1 MFDII
6 DKIIDDT
13 MYRFKK
19 QVLYKEDTT
28 TQKELTKVKEYL
40 KLHPNKD
47 LENKVKLFEYGLEGE
62 KQVLYELEHS
72 GIGMYIL
79 HNINLEYNGKSAQI
93 DFVVITARCTYFIE
107 CKNYLGNITINS
119 KGDFVREYIK
129 NNKKVVEGVYNPIT
143 QSKRHIEII
152 KEDNY
157 DNANF
162 LYKLNFEKNFNSF
175 HDYIVVMANPKTI
188 INDKYAPREVK
199 ERLVKADQIIE
210 CLKRLE
216 SKREPF
222 RFEKD
227 IKASADA
234 YLEMNIEKSLLKIDL
249 EGNTQSSENS
259 CPKSSKQN
267 HNDTNEQ
274 NNFSVNKESIR
285 ASLKKYRL
293 QKAKELNY
301 KPYFIYSDSTLEEI
315 LTLMPKDLNELK
327 KVHGFASKKI
337 EIYGKDIINI
347 INNYNQ

>member
-1 MFDII
+1 MFDAI
-6 DKIIDDT
+6 DKIIDNT

-19 QVLYKEDTT
+19 QILYKEDTT
-28 TQKELTKVKEYL
+28 TKQELEKLKEHL
-40 KLHPNKD
+40 KTHPDKK
-47 LENKVKLFEYGLEGE
+47 LEEKLKTFEYGLAGE
-62 KQVLYELEHS
+62 NKVLYELQHS

-79 HNINLEYNGKSAQI
+79 HNINFEYKGKNAQI

-107 CKNYLGNITINS
+107 CKNYIGNITLNN
-119 KGDFVREYIK
+119 KGDFIREYLK
-129 NNKKVVEGVYNPIT
+129 NNKKVVEGVYSPIT
-143 QSKRHIEII
+143 QSKRHMELI
-152 KEDNY
+152 KETAY
-157 DNANF
+157 DNSNF
-162 LYKLNFEKNFNSF
+162 LYRLNFEKNFNSF

-227 IKASADA
+227 IKATADA
-234 YLEMNIEKSLLKIDL
+234 YLEMNIERSLLKIDL

-293 QKAKELNY
+293 QKAKELKY
-301 KPYFIYSDSTLEEI
+301 KPYFIFNDATLEEI
-315 LTLMPKDLNELK
+315 LTLMPTSPNDLK
-327 KVHGFASKKI
+327 KISGFADKKI
-337 EIYGKDIINI
+337 EMYGTDIIKI
-347 INNYNQ
+347 INENL